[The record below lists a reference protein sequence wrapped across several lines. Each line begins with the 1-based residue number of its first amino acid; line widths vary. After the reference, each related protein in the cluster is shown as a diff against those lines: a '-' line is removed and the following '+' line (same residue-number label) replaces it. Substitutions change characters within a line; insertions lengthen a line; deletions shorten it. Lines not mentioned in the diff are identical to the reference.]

1 MHFLAGTY
9 CKTGEEPGCPSRK
22 CRRLSTGLNSLD
34 KFTKGL
40 ANGDLMVVGGYKEQ
54 GKTAFALSLV
64 NHICLEKQ
72 VPTAFFSLNSS
83 KEDIFMRL
91 IGNRALV
98 EWSFLQK
105 KQIPPNQWDK
115 AMQAYKEVF
124 SAPLFVEDT
133 PVLSVSQLY
142 LRACL
147 LAADLKK
154 QGKKLGFIVV
164 DSAHLLCWAS
174 GLENESKPKQKIG
187 KTLKSLA
194 RVLQVPVLAL
204 PYWADRGAYMLLKN
218 EFLENWKA
226 ADVLGFLRREFYFRP
241 EDVSLKNQISFNLV
255 KNSYGPLK
263 KLDFAFCAPYR
274 LYTNSAPEVL

>member
-1 MHFLAGTY
+1 MDKQQVNDKINRVENSPKNAYNAFIAQRLRQLASTWKGKNADAQFLHFLAGTY

-40 ANGDLMVVGGYKEQ
+40 ANGNLMVVGGYKEQ

-115 AMQAYKEVF
+115 AMQAYK
-124 SAPLFVEDT
+124 
-133 PVLSVSQLY
+133 
-142 LRACL
+142 
-147 LAADLKK
+147 
-154 QGKKLGFIVV
+154 
-164 DSAHLLCWAS
+164 
-174 GLENESKPKQKIG
+174 
-187 KTLKSLA
+187 
-194 RVLQVPVLAL
+194 
-204 PYWADRGAYMLLKN
+204 
-218 EFLENWKA
+218 
-226 ADVLGFLRREFYFRP
+226 
-241 EDVSLKNQISFNLV
+241 
-255 KNSYGPLK
+255 
-263 KLDFAFCAPYR
+263 
-274 LYTNSAPEVL
+274 